1 MIINIKAKYR
11 TYTLANGQT
20 INIPYEYV
28 YKSKEYKCI
37 KDFDKKEVYNIYIDW
52 NIFNLSVVFEF
63 KKKHCFN
70 GACKRRNIDPSK
82 EQCLD
87 EFIYT
92 NYMYDCYFHPYM
104 AFNEQIQY
112 TEYSKTYLYKYIYD
126 LLGIDIFKYHKRFDT
141 DLGLDGKDI
150 QMYNYFEFYNECN
163 KLVMKLEDKRRKR
176 CNKKQ
181 KQLINIV
188 MGNNERL
195 KNRNEVKL

>member
-1 MIINIKAKYR
+1 MMLNIKAKYR

-20 INIPYEYV
+20 INIPYKYV
-28 YKSKEYKCI
+28 NKSTEYKCI
-37 KDFDKKEVYNIYIDW
+37 EDFDKKEPYYVYIDW

-63 KKKHCFN
+63 KKKYCFN
-70 GACKRRNIDPSK
+70 GMCKRRNIDPSK

-92 NYMYDCYFHPYM
+92 NYMYDCYFHPYTRV
-104 AFNEQIQY
+104 NGQIKY

-126 LLGIDIFKYHKRFDT
+126 LLGIDILKYHKRFDT

-150 QMYNYFEFYNECN
+150 QIHNYFEFYDECN
-163 KLVMKLEDKRRKR
+163 KLVMKLEDKRRKW
-176 CNKKQ
+176 CDKKQ

-195 KNRNEVKL
+195 KNRNEVKI